1 VSPFRHPTRRQFAT
15 LLVSLLSSV
24 STRVRAAGD
33 KPRDNGIGGTGYLS
47 VIPDRDNGIG
57 GTGVVGTI
65 RAFGSIIVNGLRVSY
80 PADAEVRIDGREAR
94 VGDLRIG
101 HVVSL
106 IAERDG
112 TNITTKKIHVLREV
126 VGPIE
131 KISDHG
137 LRVLGQTVEF
147 GRGAKTEK
155 TGALSIGQN
164 VAVSGLRLPN
174 QTVVASLVEIVEPGA
189 AQLVG
194 VVSRSSDRRLAI
206 GAQPLSGVAE
216 AMLGQRIMVRG
227 AATSGALDV
236 TSTSTD
242 AWLPRGTSNFLV
254 ETYLERR
261 GATVKTAS
269 GLELGSG
276 DLGFQGVVRAVV
288 GIDATSAG
296 AWSIR
301 SFHASET
308 LGNRGAAK
316 ERREG
321 SELPSAPSRPAGP
334 ETSPPG
340 VGVDFPSGFGAPEG
354 PRGYGT
360 PAVPGGP
367 IGPGAPGGSGG
378 FGAGGPSPGG
388 GGRPPR

>member
-1 VSPFRHPTRRQFAT
+1 VSPFRHPTRRQLAA
-15 LLVSLLSSV
+15 LLASLLSSAW
-24 STRVRAAGD
+24 TRAHAAGD

-47 VIPDRDNGIG
+47 AIPDRDNGIG

-80 PADAEVRIDGREAR
+80 PADAEVRIDGREAG

-101 HVVSL
+101 HVASL
-106 IAERDG
+106 VAERDG
-112 TNITTKKIHVLREV
+112 TKITTKKIQILREV

-147 GRGAKTEK
+147 GRGAKTKK
-155 TGALSIGQN
+155 TDAFSIGQH
-164 VAVSGLRLPN
+164 VAVSGLRLPD
-174 QTVVASLVEIVEPGA
+174 QTIVASLVETVEPGA

-194 VVSRSSDRRLAI
+194 VVTRSSDRRLAI

-216 AMLGQRIMVRG
+216 AMLGQRILVRG
-227 AATSGALDV
+227 AVTAGALDV
-236 TSTSTD
+236 TTTSAD
-242 AWLPRGTSNFLV
+242 AWLPRGPDNFLV

-269 GLELGSG
+269 GLQLGG
-276 DLGFQGVVRAVV
+276 GRDLAFQGVVRAVV

-301 SFHASET
+301 SLQSSET

-316 ERREG
+316 EQRER
-321 SELPSAPSRPAGP
+321 SELPSPRSRPAGS
-334 ETSPPG
+334 ETSPG
-340 VGVDFPSGFGAPEG
+340 VGVDFPSGLGVPDG

-360 PAVPGGP
+360 PAVPSGPVGPGGP
-367 IGPGAPGGSGG
+367 SG
-378 FGAGGPSPGG
+378 FGGGGPSPGG
-388 GGRPPR
+388 VGRPAR

>member
-1 VSPFRHPTRRQFAT
+1 MSPLRNPTRRQFTT
-15 LLVSLLSSV
+15 LLGWLLSSV
-24 STRVRAAGD
+24 STRARAAGD
-33 KPRDNGIGGTGYLS
+33 KPRDNGIGGTGYIS
-47 VIPDRDNGIG
+47 AFPDRDNGIG

-80 PADAEVRIDGREAR
+80 PADADVRIDGRQAS

-106 IAERDG
+106 VAERDG
-112 TNITTKKIHVLREV
+112 TKLTTKKIGVLREV

-131 KISDHG
+131 KISGHG

-147 GRGAKTEK
+147 GRGAKIEK
-155 TGALSIGQN
+155 TSAFSVGQH
-164 VAVSGLRLPN
+164 VAVSGLRLPD
-174 QTVVASLVEIVEPGA
+174 QTIVASLVEIAAPGA

-194 VVSRSSDRRLAI
+194 VVTRSSDRRLAI

-227 AATSGALDV
+227 AATAGALDV
-236 TSTSTD
+236 TSTSAD
-242 AWLPRGTSNFLV
+242 AWLPRGPDNFLV

-269 GLELGSG
+269 GLELGGG
-276 DLGFQGVVRAVV
+276 DLAFQGVVRAVV
-288 GIDATSAG
+288 GIDATSVG

-301 SFHASET
+301 SLHASET

-316 ERREG
+316 ERRER
-321 SELPSAPSRPAGP
+321 SELPSPSGRPAGQ
-334 ETSPPG
+334 ETSPSI
-340 VGVDFPSGFGAPEG
+340 GVDLPSGFGVPDG

-360 PAVPGGP
+360 PVAPGGP
-367 IGPGAPGGSGG
+367 IGPGMPGGPGG
-378 FGAGGPSPGG
+378 FGGGGPSHG
-388 GGRPPR
+388 GGRPTR